1 MFWSTKEAARTL
13 KRFIEMSGYSLHR
26 IRGLG
31 GAYQSIHPYAT
42 YAPWSVDR
50 EFIAV
55 HEGVRLHT
63 LVDSYRLWELWR
75 LVEQV
80 IKLPAGDFIEV
91 GVWRGGSGCLIAK
104 RAELLGNGS
113 QVFLCDT
120 FTGIVKAGPNDDHFK
135 GGELADTAESLVLEL
150 ADQLNVKVQTLK
162 GIFPDQTGD
171 RIEERIFRF
180 GHIDVDVYESARTC
194 TEWIWPRLVSRGIIV
209 YDDYGFK
216 GAEGVRKF
224 VDEWATEKDCTFLY
238 NLNGHA
244 IVVKP

>member
-1 MFWSTKEAARTL
+1 MFWSGKYAARTL
-13 KRFIEMSGYSLHR
+13 RNFIEMSGYSLHR

-31 GAYQSIHPYAT
+31 DGYQPIHPYAT
-42 YAPWSVDR
+42 YAPWSVDS
-50 EFIAV
+50 EFVAV
-55 HEGVRLHT
+55 HEEVRSHT
-63 LVDSYRLWELWR
+63 LVDCYRLWELWG

-80 IKLPAGDFIEV
+80 SKLPAGDFIEV

-104 RAELLGNGS
+104 RAELLGVSS
-113 QVFLCDT
+113 QVWLCDT

-135 GGELADTAESLVLEL
+135 GGELADTAESLVLQL
-150 ADQLNVKVQTLK
+150 AKQLRVNVQTLK

-171 RIEERIFRF
+171 RIQERNFRF

-194 TEWIWPRLVSRGIIV
+194 TEWIWPRLVSHGVIV

-216 GAEGVRKF
+216 GAAGVRKF
-224 VDEWATEKDCTFLY
+224 VDEWTAKQDCTFFY

-244 IVVKP
+244 VVIKP